1 MKWIGLPYEA
11 KENEDV
17 DYLYIVGGYHSVD
30 SGTEVWGT
38 TSYDKIRLIGD
49 GMGAIVITYE
59 SGAVDKVPLIFGYTL
74 WYYKPWKLYKAPFD
88 GPGKDENMVSL
99 LNEALH
105 LYGAIEGRE
114 DCVLKVKLRGEKVI
128 SIEVEDNKE
137 KAGSPVIKGA
147 YIVSG
152 EVNQLTGGIVSI
164 CTEEDFFKRYVID
177 SQNPYPDNVRKAIEE
192 IRKRLYTFEE
202 DYTKEPIP
210 FEYEENYDGVKVR
223 FYGNNIAKI
232 ANGVFYHN
240 LKNLSERVDEDGLL
254 HESSKNAPESFD
266 SFGTWKHDAGTFYG
280 RFYTRN
286 RSFSVLA
293 AFGYKE
299 LADRAVGYANRKMMW
314 LKFGERRQST

>member
-1 MKWIGLPYEA
+1 MATPFG
-11 KENEDV
+11 
-17 DYLYIVGGYHSVD
+17 
-30 SGTEVWGT
+30 
-38 TSYDKIRLIGD
+38 
-49 GMGAIVITYE
+49 ITNPG
-59 SGAVDKVPLIFGYTL
+59 SSTRP
-74 WYYKPWKLYKAPFD
+74 PFD

-223 FYGNNIAKI
+223 FM
-232 ANGVFYHN
+232 
-240 LKNLSERVDEDGLL
+240 
-254 HESSKNAPESFD
+254 
-266 SFGTWKHDAGTFYG
+266 GTILQKLQTVCFIII
-280 RFYTRN
+280 
-286 RSFSVLA
+286 
-293 AFGYKE
+293 
-299 LADRAVGYANRKMMW
+299 
-314 LKFGERRQST
+314 